1 MSGIGGMFGLGGGA
15 GGSGFA
21 GPSGTNQAQL
31 DTAYAQ
37 TQAGIKQ
44 QQDFVTALTNQ
55 GGLANQSS
63 VFNQLQGVAN
73 GTGPNPA
80 QAMLANSTGA
90 NVANQAALMAGQR
103 GASQNTGLIARQ
115 AAQTGAGIQQGAA
128 GQAAQMQAN
137 QSLNAMNSMGNIANT
152 QVQQQQAGLTGLNQ
166 NSLQQQA
173 NLLGMQGN
181 INSANAG
188 LAGNRMSGQSGN
200 IAGITGAIGSVG
212 NMFGGGGGGLAE
224 GADSS
229 SPIAGGSDIL
239 GSGEGAGAGM
249 AGNLMDAG
257 AEGGVVGHMQKVQ
270 PRMASGGNVQPT
282 QQITNVSSQEVDPT
296 TSTGPQSNVGKMFTG
311 QTETPAAAPTP
322 AKGGGGGGDMLGGLG
337 KMGGT
342 AMQGLKSWG
351 EHEAMPYITDF
362 FSGLGSGVGG
372 IAADP
377 AAMAGGAGD
386 TILAAPEGIGGGVGG
401 GIAAGTGTDVAAGEA
416 IGSAVGVG
424 AEEAAVAAAKG
435 GMVPAL
441 VSKGEHLLNPRDVK
455 KVAQGADPLSIG
467 KKVPGKP
474 KFPGNDYR
482 NDVVPKKLEEGGIVI
497 PNAILQGKN
506 PHWEAMRFVHATMA
520 KNRHKK
526 K

>member
-1 MSGIGGMFGLGGGA
+1 MFGLGGGA

-188 LAGNRMSGQSGN
+188 LAGNRMGQQPGMIGN
-200 IAGITGAIGSVG
+200 LMGAVGSVG
-212 NMFGGGGGGLAE
+212 NLFGGGGGDA
-224 GADSS
+224 
-229 SPIAGGSDIL
+229 AGGIGDVA
-239 GSGEGAGAGM
+239 GGAGDVGGIA
-249 AGNLMDAG
+249 DAG
-257 AEGGVVGHMQKVQ
+257 TALVAQGGMIRK
-270 PRMASGGNVQPT
+270 PMASGGSIQPA
-282 QQITNVSSQEVDPT
+282 QQIQDVSSQSVDPT
-296 TSTGPQSNVGKMFTG
+296 TQAGPSSNVGKMFTG
-311 QTETPAAAPTP
+311 QTETPAPAP
-322 AKGGGGGGDMLGGLG
+322 AKGGGGGGDILGG
-337 KMGGT
+337 MGNMAGT
-342 AMQGLKSWG
+342 AMKGLESWG

-362 FSGLGSGVGG
+362 FGGLLSSGAGATG
-372 IAADP
+372 
-377 AAMAGGAGD
+377 AMAGGAAD
-386 TILAAPEGIGGGVGG
+386 AIPAMLP
-401 GIAAGTGTDVAAGEA
+401 AAGE
-416 IGSAVGVG
+416 GAV
-424 AEEAAVAAAKG
+424 EVAPVMLAAKG
-435 GMVPAL
+435 GIVPAL